1 MNNRQLGEYGE
12 TIAKHYLIGKG
23 YKILT
28 QNFRCSYGEIDIIAQ
43 KDDNIV
49 FVEVKTRRT
58 LSYGTPAEAV
68 DRKKQMRYG
77 KIASLY
83 IKYNRLFENSYRF
96 DIIEVYMPSQDLHTI
111 NHIENAFGF
120 TGTHFFM

>member
-12 TIAKHYLIGKG
+12 MLAKHYLIGKG
-23 YKILT
+23 YTILA
-28 QNFRCSYGEIDIIAQ
+28 QNFRCRYGEVDIIVQ

-68 DRKKQMRYG
+68 DRRKQARYG

-83 IKYNRLFENSYRF
+83 IQNNRLFESSYRF
-96 DIIEVYMPSQDLHTI
+96 DIVEIYMPSQNTHTI

-120 TGTHFFM
+120 TDTHFFI